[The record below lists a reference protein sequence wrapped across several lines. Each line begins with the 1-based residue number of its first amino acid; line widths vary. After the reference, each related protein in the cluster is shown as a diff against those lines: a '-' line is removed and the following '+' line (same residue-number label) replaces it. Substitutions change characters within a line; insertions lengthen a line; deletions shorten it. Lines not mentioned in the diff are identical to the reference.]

1 MRKRLFIVLGFIF
14 LGLGILGIFLPLLP
28 TTPFL
33 LLAAWLFAKSSE
45 RLYRRLL
52 NDKYVGN
59 YIKDFKEY
67 RSIPLKTKIF
77 AISLIWL
84 TMGYSIIFAI
94 KIIWVKIVLLIV
106 AIGVTIHI
114 LSFKTKRKK

>member
-45 RLYRRLL
+45 RLYRRLI

-84 TMGYSIIFAI
+84 TMGYSIIFVI

>member
-84 TMGYSIIFAI
+84 TMGYSIIFVI